1 MAKKE
6 FTYRGKTLDDIR
18 RMSFD
23 EFLSLLPARARRS
36 LKRGQTHQ
44 KQTLLEHI
52 KKNRRKVRTQCRDMI
67 VVPQM
72 IDRDIE
78 VYDGKTWQ
86 PVHIMPE
93 MLGHYL
99 GEFALTRRSV
109 KHNAP
114 GIGATRSSASVSVK

>member
-6 FTYRGKTLDDIR
+6 FTYRGKSLDEIR
-18 RMSFD
+18 RMSSED
-23 EFLSLLPARARRS
+23 FLRMLPARARRS
-36 LKRGQTHQ
+36 MKRGLTHQ
-44 KQTLLEHI
+44 KQKLLVHI
-52 KKNRRKVRTQCRDMI
+52 KKSKRKLRTQCRDMI
-67 VVPQM
+67 VVPEM

-78 VYDGKTWQ
+78 IYDGKTWQ
-86 PVHIMPE
+86 NIHIVPE

>member
-6 FTYRGKTLDDIR
+6 FTYRGKSLDEIR
-18 RMSFD
+18 RMSSD
-23 EFLSLLPARARRS
+23 DFLRMLPARARRS
-36 LKRGQTHQ
+36 LKRGQTNQ
-44 KQTLLEHI
+44 KQKLLVHI
-52 KKNRRKVRTQCRDMI
+52 KKNKRKLRTQCRDMI
-67 VVPQM
+67 VVPEM

-78 VYDGKTWQ
+78 IYDGKTWQ
-86 PVHIMPE
+86 IIHIVPE